1 MLLADDHGVVRQ
13 GVRTTLEADGGF
25 EIVAEAE
32 NGSEVLPLVH
42 RHEPELVVL
51 DLRLPGMDGLRC
63 LELLEQRHPEVRVVV
78 LSVAEDPGQV
88 REALDRGAAAY
99 VLKSIAPDE
108 LAEALRRALVETIDE
123 PVGALESPAASPS
136 GLTERETVILRCVA
150 RGMTNRAIAK
160 ELWVTEQTVKFH
172 LTNVYRKLD
181 VVNRTDAARAAFT
194 LGIAENP
201 LLGADSGASLVE

>member
-1 MLLADDHGVVRQ
+1 VLLADDHGVVRQ

-42 RHEPELVVL
+42 QHEPQLVVL

-63 LELLEQRHPEVRVVV
+63 LELLRQRYPEVRVVV
-78 LSVAEDPGQV
+78 LSVADGGDPV
-88 REALDRGAAAY
+88 REALERGAAAY

-108 LAEALRRALVETIDE
+108 LADALRRALVETIPE
-123 PVGALESPAASPS
+123 PVGAAEPLAASRS

-160 ELWVTEQTVKFH
+160 ELWVAEQTVKFH
-172 LTNVYRKLD
+172 LTNIYRKLD

-201 LLGADSGASLVE
+201 LLGADAGAPRTG